1 LDGYDEEK
9 IKLTPILSL
18 RDMVKAVMTLAV
30 PGILLYMENHR
41 CIAVVVK
48 NPRSRMI
55 GMEPVYLE
63 QY

>member
-1 LDGYDEEK
+1 
-9 IKLTPILSL
+9 
-18 RDMVKAVMTLAV
+18 MVKAVMTLAV
-30 PGILLYMENHR
+30 PGILLYMENHL

-63 QY
+63 QYWAMASKSLKIDT